1 MGSAP
6 TNDNRCFVLLAC
18 IIFLL
23 SSTICYQSRTI
34 AALQLERV
42 ASESALKREIVAAKS
57 ALEQDRQ
64 AAVEKAAA
72 GRRRRLQARVHRA
85 QPATRLP
92 WGSADRDSALHALK
106 RRHQALATGL
116 RNAHCCPAATSFD
129 TSYIDHGYAWNT
141 GPCRRRDASCV
152 ATHGSSADA
161 ITSHIAPNSSL
172 APFRSTMLSVNGRFL
187 ALDDILFGYE
197 ILQEVQGFE
206 SRAHLRFVL
215 IRLTGLSLASPS
227 PAPAF
232 ARTVLWHV
240 LDDELPGR
248 RFAAKSARRLCHR

>member
-1 MGSAP
+1 MGSAR
-6 TNDNRCFVLLAC
+6 DNRCFVLLAC
-18 IIFLL
+18 ITFLL

-34 AALQLERV
+34 AALQLELV

-57 ALEQDRQ
+57 ALGQDRQ
-64 AAVEKAAA
+64 AAVEKEAA
-72 GRRRRLQARVHRA
+72 GRRPRRLQARAHRA

-92 WGSADRDSALHALK
+92 WSPADRDSALHALK

-129 TSYIDHGYAWNT
+129 PSYIDDGYASNT

-161 ITSHIAPNSSL
+161 ITSRLAPNSSL

-197 ILQEVQGFE
+197 ILHEVPE
-206 SRAHLRFVL
+206 YK
-215 IRLTGLSLASPS
+215 GLKAE
-227 PAPAF
+227 
-232 ARTVLWHV
+232 RT
-240 LDDELPGR
+240 
-248 RFAAKSARRLCHR
+248 